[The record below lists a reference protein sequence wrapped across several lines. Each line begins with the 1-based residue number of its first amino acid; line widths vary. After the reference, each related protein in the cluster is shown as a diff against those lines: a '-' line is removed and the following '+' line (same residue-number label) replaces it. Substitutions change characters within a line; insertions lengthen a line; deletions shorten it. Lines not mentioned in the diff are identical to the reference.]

1 MRRLSAAAA
10 LADFSSELQM
20 GKAGLQIFLC
30 FYQKKEQKQEKF
42 SWSVRPSSFRL
53 PTYVRTYPRPRHQAT
68 TATTATTAAASIGNR
83 NA

>member
-20 GKAGLQIFLC
+20 GEAGLQIFLC

-42 SWSVRPSSFRL
+42 SWSVRPS
-53 PTYVRTYPRPRHQAT
+53 PT
-68 TATTATTAAASIGNR
+68 
-83 NA
+83 